1 MEHRREAVV
10 WVWQLQQEQELFL
23 ARQAHKTQSQEVWA
37 MMAIIIVSEN
47 SFQFLF
53 MQNPCLLF
61 LQDSTLSKGFF
72 GSLFSYELDG
82 DKKKEKNC
90 AMGESAGWWHLKSQG
105 AQMILISILIFFGWR
120 RCWVLQKGARVY

>member
-23 ARQAHKTQSQEVWA
+23 ARQAHKTQSQE
-37 MMAIIIVSEN
+37 
-47 SFQFLF
+47 
-53 MQNPCLLF
+53 
-61 LQDSTLSKGFF
+61 DSTLSKGFF

-105 AQMILISILIFFGWR
+105 AQMILISILIFFGRR

>member
-10 WVWQLQQEQELFL
+10 WVWQLQQEQ
-23 ARQAHKTQSQEVWA
+23 AHKTQLQEVWA

-61 LQDSTLSKGFF
+61 FQDSTLSKGFC
-72 GSLFSYELDG
+72 GSLFSYELDWR
-82 DKKKEKNC
+82 EEE
-90 AMGESAGWWHLKSQG
+90 GEELCYGRKCRLVAYLKSQG
-105 AQMILISILIFFGWR
+105 AQMILISILIFFGF
-120 RCWVLQKGARVY
+120 

>member
-23 ARQAHKTQSQEVWA
+23 ARQAHKTQFQEVWA

-53 MQNPCLLF
+53 M
-61 LQDSTLSKGFF
+61 
-72 GSLFSYELDG
+72 
-82 DKKKEKNC
+82 
-90 AMGESAGWWHLKSQG
+90 
-105 AQMILISILIFFGWR
+105 
-120 RCWVLQKGARVY
+120 